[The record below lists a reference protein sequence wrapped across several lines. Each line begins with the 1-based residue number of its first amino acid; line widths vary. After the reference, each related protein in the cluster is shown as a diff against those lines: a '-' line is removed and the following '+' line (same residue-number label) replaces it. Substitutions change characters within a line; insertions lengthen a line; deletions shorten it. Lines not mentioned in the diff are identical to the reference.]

1 MENGRYVCHVMKA
14 IRKAVADANGISY
27 EPAKCTYVGEC
38 NGTCPAC
45 DAELAGLE
53 RELALRRMAGK
64 VVTVAGIA
72 LGTVALSSCSS
83 ENLVLEAIDNKTEA
97 VGHNSEVFGA
107 IDEESPI
114 FPGGQAAM
122 MKYIEQNIR
131 YPDTVNRVEG
141 RVVVSFVVDEDG
153 TLKDVKVIRSLA
165 PEYDE
170 EALRLVRNMPK
181 WKPGRLR
188 GRCVKVRYTL
198 PVKFKSE

>member
-1 MENGRYVCHVMKA
+1 MEKGRYVCHVMKA
-14 IRKAVADANGISY
+14 IRKAVAGANGISY

-53 RELALRRMAGK
+53 RELVLRRMAGK

-72 LGTVALSSCSS
+72 LGAAALSSCSS
-83 ENLVLEAIDNKTEA
+83 ENLVPEAIDNKTEA
-97 VGHNSEVFGA
+97 VGYNSEVFGA

-153 TLKDVKVIRSLA
+153 TLKDVKVVRSLA

-188 GRCVKVRYTL
+188 GRCV
-198 PVKFKSE
+198 

>member
-1 MENGRYVCHVMKA
+1 
-14 IRKAVADANGISY
+14 
-27 EPAKCTYVGEC
+27 
-38 NGTCPAC
+38 
-45 DAELAGLE
+45 
-53 RELALRRMAGK
+53 
-64 VVTVAGIA
+64 
-72 LGTVALSSCSS
+72 
-83 ENLVLEAIDNKTEA
+83 
-97 VGHNSEVFGA
+97 
-107 IDEESPI
+107 
-114 FPGGQAAM
+114 M

-153 TLKDVKVIRSLA
+153 TLKDVKVVRSLA